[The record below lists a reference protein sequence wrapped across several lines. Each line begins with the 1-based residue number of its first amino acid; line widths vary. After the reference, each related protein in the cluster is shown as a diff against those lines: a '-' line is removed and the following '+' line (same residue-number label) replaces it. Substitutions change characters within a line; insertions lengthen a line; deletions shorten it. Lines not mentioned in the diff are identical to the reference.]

1 MVAHLADLGFLDV
14 NVSCAHGVWLTDEDI
29 QIMAE
34 HRAMVRHNPSSNLRL
49 RSGVCRMLDLMDAGV
64 RVAIGLDGA
73 ALNDDQDMFV
83 EMRLAKASALEP
95 SVNERSLSPLQVLGM
110 ATLNAAE
117 VVAGPGPKRV
127 C

>member
-1 MVAHLADLGFLDV
+1 
-14 NVSCAHGVWLTDEDI
+14 
-29 QIMAE
+29 
-34 HRAMVRHNPSSNLRL
+34 
-49 RSGVCRMLDLMDAGV
+49 MDAGV

-73 ALNDDQDMFV
+73 ALNDDQDMIV
-83 EMRLAKASALEP
+83 EMRLAKALALVP
-95 SVNERSLSPLQVLGM
+95 SINERSLSPLQVLRM

>member
-1 MVAHLADLGFLDV
+1 
-14 NVSCAHGVWLTDEDI
+14 
-29 QIMAE
+29 
-34 HRAMVRHNPSSNLRL
+34 
-49 RSGVCRMLDLMDAGV
+49 MLDLMDAGV

-73 ALNDDQDMFV
+73 ALNDDQDMIV
-83 EMRLAKASALEP
+83 EMRLAKALALVP
-95 SVNERSLSPLQVLGM
+95 SINERSLSPLQVLRM